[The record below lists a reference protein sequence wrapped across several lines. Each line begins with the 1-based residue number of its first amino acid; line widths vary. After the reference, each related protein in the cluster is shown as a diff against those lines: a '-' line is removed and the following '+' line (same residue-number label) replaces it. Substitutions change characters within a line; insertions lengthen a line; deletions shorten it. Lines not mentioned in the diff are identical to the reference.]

1 VVDIAVVTS
10 FSPASQDPPLY
21 QNQTHTMSLLVQ
33 DTEERTAKSAKDVT
47 PLIQDAPL
55 YPLVKLLPRA
65 SSLGDLLPEPGP
77 GHARSQAVTVSFP
90 LHSLQKISTLLSL
103 PL

>member
-1 VVDIAVVTS
+1 MNDIVL
-10 FSPASQDPPLY
+10 Q
-21 QNQTHTMSLLVQ
+21 
-33 DTEERTAKSAKDVT
+33 DVT

-77 GHARSQAVTVSFP
+77 GHARSSNELPVLSRSVAGGEGGWNMLSGSRKQSVVGPCLAQ
-90 LHSLQKISTLLSL
+90 HISILSY
-103 PL
+103 